1 MTLKEYGVNPFAMG
15 YIDFND
21 KNYRK
26 EQDIKDFCRWVNMKA
41 VFKSCNWQEYKK
53 RKDSKQ

>member
-1 MTLKEYGVNPFAMG
+1 MG